1 MCCHWFWFHI
11 HPLSIRHFHP
21 SSSAIF
27 IPLHPRSPLSSGLV
41 IDRVASLGASPSRSP
56 FVAISLASSSPFSLH
71 LLTVFLPAPHH
82 LALIWLALCGASAG
96 TPSVGPLL
104 PVRLLSAPHSMPF
117 HRTRLPVLP
126 LIFPFSHQLV
136 TVLPPGSL
144 LSRAGLVC
152 TVRAS
157 SSSSTQ
163 WCVRISLSI
172 FRPLSHS
179 PTTALTLSSSPSHT
193 GSSVLLELC
202 SWAPSVCSS
211 CNWCL

>member
-136 TVLPPGSL
+136 TVLPLGPRCL
-144 LSRAGLVC
+144 ALVWFARC
-152 TVRAS
+152 ERPLRPPPNGA
-157 SSSSTQ
+157 
-163 WCVRISLSI
+163 CASLSPS
-172 FRPLSHS
+172 FVHCHTLPPL
-179 PTTALTLSSSPSHT
+179 L
-193 GSSVLLELC
+193 
-202 SWAPSVCSS
+202 
-211 CNWCL
+211 